1 MLIYMLQM
9 SLDVMYVWQS
19 VCLLTFLPKL
29 DRGISLVLE
38 EISCFGSFG
47 GIPDMLV
54 HLVPINS
61 EFNCVSVSLVVGTLF
76 Y

>member
-1 MLIYMLQM
+1 M
-9 SLDVMYVWQS
+9 SCMYGS
-19 VCLLTFLPKL
+19 LFVCLLLYQKWTEAYLA
-29 DRGISLVLE
+29 LE

-61 EFNCVSVSLVVGTLF
+61 EFNCVSVSLVVGTLS